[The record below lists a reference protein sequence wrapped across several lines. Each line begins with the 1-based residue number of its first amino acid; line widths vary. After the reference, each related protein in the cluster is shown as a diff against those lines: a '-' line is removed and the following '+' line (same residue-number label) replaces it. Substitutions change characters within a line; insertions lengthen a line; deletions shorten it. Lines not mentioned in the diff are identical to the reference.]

1 MSRLIAG
8 ARGLFRRHPFVSNS
22 IIYGSLYVGAEY
34 SQQFVT
40 KQWLALPQER
50 EDIDYA
56 TIGRYAVMGTAAY
69 APSLYIWYKWL
80 DRTFPGTTKTIIVK
94 KLVLDQFLLT
104 PYLLTVFYAGMSI
117 MEGSDDIFLELR
129 EKFMPTF
136 VRSCIFWLPAQAL
149 NFSLVAPRF
158 RVIYMGV
165 CGLIWVNI
173 MCWIKR
179 QRLTTSSTTATTS
192 MTTKTANN
200 ETIEETKIQTA

>member
-1 MSRLIAG
+1 MSRLISGVRSA
-8 ARGLFRRHPFVSNS
+8 FRRYPFVTNS

-34 SQQFVT
+34 SQQFLS
-40 KQWLALPQER
+40 KRWLPPAAER

-69 APSLYIWYKWL
+69 APSLYLWYKWL
-80 DRTFPGTTKTIIVK
+80 DRAFPGTTKTIIVK
-94 KLVLDQFLLT
+94 KLVLDQFVLT

-117 MEGSDDIFLELR
+117 MEGSEDIFLELR
-129 EKFMPTF
+129 EKFVPTF
-136 VRSCIFWLPAQAL
+136 VRSCVFWLPAQAL

-173 MCWIKR
+173 LCWTKR
-179 QRLTTSSTTATTS
+179 QSLTGGQKKIANSTNAAEAETSL
-192 MTTKTANN
+192 
-200 ETIEETKIQTA
+200 